1 MRNVKKY
8 VIIYNMV
15 LKTELRRK
23 IEKRAREKT
32 KTIHKSWV
40 GFGTGAKAILTDLT
54 IVLQL
59 SMLAFIYAALSYLF
73 PVFFYV
79 SLALTALSAIHVF
92 ISERDPQSAASWML
106 LFVVSFGCGYI
117 VYILADKRVCYGYN
131 RRRYVKINE
140 RSKPYVTKFSTEN
153 MPVSV
158 ANDCEYIYNVSG
170 YVPYRNTRINYFANA
185 REALNNIIERV
196 ENAEKFVFMEFF
208 IVADGVLLDRLIN
221 ACKRKTAEGVRI
233 YMLCDDVGCAGVL
246 SGDAKKRLKNAGV
259 KLKVFEKL
267 FTLFSFGLN
276 FRDHRKI
283 VVIDGKI
290 GYTGGFNFID
300 DCANMRKM
308 QGFWKDS
315 GVRLEGEAVDG
326 LTLAFIRQ
334 WEFATKEKLDYA
346 EFTGKYDK
354 FYNGSTV
361 VPYAGGPEISEA
373 LCRGVY
379 ANVIAGAREKLYIM
393 TPYLIP
399 DGDMLSQIKLKAQ
412 SGVDVRIVL
421 PGVPDYSYIYR
432 VTRSNAE
439 RLLKYGVKIYYAR
452 SEFVHSKVM
461 LSENCLVVG
470 SVNMDMRAFYQEFD
484 NGVYTDDKTARDA
497 VLSDFQGIFKNNEPS
512 TRLTRNPITLLAA
525 CILRIVSPL
534 M

>member
-1 MRNVKKY
+1 MADKNSQFYRNIV
-8 VIIYNMV
+8 
-15 LKTELRRK
+15 
-23 IEKRAREKT
+23 KRAREKT

-40 GFGTGAKAILTDLT
+40 GVGTGLKAVLTDLT
-54 IVLQL
+54 IVFQL
-59 SMLAFIYAALSYLF
+59 AVLAFIYAFFAYLF
-73 PVFFYV
+73 PTFFYISV
-79 SLALTALSAIHVF
+79 GLTALSAIHVF
-92 ISERDPQSAASWML
+92 ISERDEQTKASWML
-106 LFVVSFGCGYI
+106 LFALSFGCGYI

-131 RRRYVKINE
+131 RRRYAKINE
-140 RSKPYVTKFSTEN
+140 RSKSFVPQFATDGAPAVI
-153 MPVSV
+153 

-170 YVPYRNTRINYFANA
+170 YVPYRNTRLKYFSNS
-185 REALNNIIERV
+185 RDILNNIIEMI
-196 ENAEKFVFMEFF
+196 ENAKDFVFMEFF
-208 IVADGVLLDRLIN
+208 IVADGILLDRLVA
-221 ACKRKTAEGVRI
+221 ACKRKTAEGVKI
-233 YMLCDDVGCAGVL
+233 YVLCDDVGCAGVL
-246 SGDAKKRLKNAGV
+246 SNSAIKRLKDAGV
-259 KLKVFEKL
+259 HFKIFEKL

-283 VVIDGKI
+283 VVVDGKT

-308 QGFWKDS
+308 QGIWKDS
-315 GVRLEGEAVDG
+315 GVRIEGEGVDG

-334 WEFATKEKLDYA
+334 WEFATKEQLDYA

-354 FYNGSTV
+354 FESDSV
-361 VPYAGGPEISEA
+361 VLPYAGGPEICEN

-379 ANVIAGAREKLYIM
+379 ANMIAGAQKTLYIM

-399 DGDMLSQIKLKAQ
+399 DGEILSLIKHKAR

-421 PGVPDYSYIYR
+421 PGVPDYNYIHR

-452 SEFVHSKVM
+452 SEFVHGKVM
-461 LSENCLVVG
+461 LTENCLAVG

-484 NGVYTDDKTARDA
+484 NGVYTDDSMARKE
-497 VLSDFQGIFKNNEPS
+497 VLSDFNNIFDNNEPS
-512 TRLTRNPITLLAA
+512 YSVTRNPLTLFIA